1 MNAVIK
7 NGQAGRLVIPL
18 LYFAIFFFF
27 FGENIQQ
34 APRTKI
40 YETILCL
47 QQGIFPAPS
56 TEQENPQCKVSTVQS
71 ELAALKGLERLFG
84 IIPSTFPAHLTVNG
98 SNSFQLT
105 TQPFLPFHTASLQIG
120 MDMFLLCRWHCS
132 AFSWRRVGLS

>member
-1 MNAVIK
+1 MNSAVTNRQTGGI
-7 NGQAGRLVIPL
+7 VIPL

-47 QQGIFPAPS
+47 QQGIIPAPG
-56 TEQENPQCKVSTVQS
+56 TERENPQCKVSTVQS

-84 IIPSTFPAHLTVNG
+84 IIPSTFPAHLIVKG
-98 SNSFQLT
+98 STSSQLT
-105 TQPFLPFHTASLQIG
+105 AQPFLPFRTASLQIT
-120 MDMFLLCRWHCS
+120 MDMFLLCR
-132 AFSWRRVGLS
+132 